1 MKFDG
6 SCCYDK
12 GASRNDALQ
21 VAGGIYLFLVDLSVT
36 TDETEFNE
44 RVVSHDCSWLS
55 MDT

>member
-21 VAGGIYLFLVDLSVT
+21 VAGGIYYFL
-36 TDETEFNE
+36 
-44 RVVSHDCSWLS
+44 
-55 MDT
+55 